1 MPPAFLRW
9 QHELRLRRR
18 GGISL
23 RELLRRRR
31 LRTACLAAL
40 LLVLASPAPEASAF
54 DEGEPRSCADARHV
68 RLPDAGNDLDS
79 NERLRPGGPA
89 PSATV
94 VREGRPDAPPRP
106 PMRRLPH
113 FAIPSGNEAALDA
126 RGSDGRPGDGQDV
139 PTCRDAG
146 RWCLAHATS
155 TSPD

>member
-54 DEGEPRSCADARHV
+54 EKGPPSCADACHA
-68 RLPDAGNDLDS
+68 RLPDADNDPDS
-79 NERLRPGGPA
+79 TERLRPGGRA
-89 PSATV
+89 PSVTV

-106 PMRRLPH
+106 PMRRLPQ
-113 FAIPSGNEAALDA
+113 FAIPSGTQAALDA
-126 RGSDGRPGDGQDV
+126 RGSGGRPGDGQDV